1 MQTPGRRAQT
11 KLLCAFLQECIQIQL
26 QQGGHCVLETRSS
39 DIPIREEIMQGSTWL
54 ALLPHASHARGCA
67 LFYPRRVER
76 CHGYHLIASFP
87 VHTLRCHST
96 CREKTETPG
105 IDVMQLYP
113 AFVQHTLQHYST
125 AINST
130 AINSTAINSTA
141 FNSTAINS
149 TAINSATI
157 NSNSVNSAAPAPPAS
172 SMFPTEAALRA
183 KQRIRAHQQA
193 TGDKPAIIH
202 QRKYQEVHH
211 DDCGDDFS
219 SILDADLAS
228 LLFTKEA
235 IPGPPLS
242 VFRFQQ
248 ARFAKFFAQNSH
260 WDEDTYMALTCLR
273 PYDFEAATA
282 FEQHLHDVRLIAR
295 EHYLTMASSSNLS
308 LWQPADHAL

>member
-11 KLLCAFLQECIQIQL
+11 KLLCAFLQECIQLQL

-54 ALLPHASHARGCA
+54 A
-67 LFYPRRVER
+67 
-76 CHGYHLIASFP
+76 ASFTTTCQSCARMRP
-87 VHTLRCHST
+87 PLPSTMHTLRCHST
-96 CREKTETPG
+96 CREKTEAPG

-113 AFVQHTLQHYST
+113 AFVQHTLQHYTAAINST

-141 FNSTAINS
+141 HNS
-149 TAINSATI
+149 TAINSAAHNYTAI
-157 NSNSVNSAAPAPPAS
+157 NSAAINSAAVNSAAPTPLAS

-193 TGDKPAIIH
+193 TGDKPAITH

-242 VFRFQQ
+242 DFRFQQ
-248 ARFAKFFAQNSH
+248 ARRSTLRQVLRS
-260 WDEDTYMALTCLR
+260 ELTLG
-273 PYDFEAATA
+273 
-282 FEQHLHDVRLIAR
+282 
-295 EHYLTMASSSNLS
+295 
-308 LWQPADHAL
+308 